1 MSSVRVGSL
10 VKSSTAFSGIGKIL
24 SINAQEQSATIG
36 FFASPFN
43 PHDAQIEV
51 SAQQLL
57 PVTSL
62 QNKSIVFCKVGT
74 QGRWKLGFYEGER
87 PGEKHLVE
95 FSREFSDEF
104 AMRDLYVPNAQVTGP
119 FKPHEYL
126 KAKGTVTP
134 FLTEARAQFY
144 QHYLAQRA
152 ACQSMSSILG
162 SAVEFEAHQLA
173 VVSRVLSDSKRKYLL
188 CDEVGLGKTIEA
200 GLILRHHVMEKG
212 RDARVFVLT
221 PGALTHQWQ
230 RELTDRFHLGDVL
243 ALASDELEAS
253 DDTQLVF
260 LGSYRDVTKLS
271 QKIGKPTMIV
281 VDEAHQFAEF
291 GWSDQFVERFCFDA
305 LAEASEQAEISL
317 LLTGTP
323 LIGQEKNYLAMLH
336 CLERGKYPLT
346 TDYVDVFKAQIQQQA
361 HYIGLYRALDPAK
374 DNDILEGVLNDI
386 KALDLD
392 DDTLASLIEIA
403 EPLVDFFAEEDD
415 IDADERADAIMAVR
429 NYFADRYTLNYR
441 MLRNRRD
448 SSNGAEQMTISH
460 LFPGLGACDFVT
472 WDLPEGETLQDQQL
486 DDLRSA
492 ASRWASGDVGKVDA
506 EKNHAESVYN
516 VFGLAPN
523 EYLDWLEAMMQS
535 PRHLAS
541 KITQRL
547 NTHTLDAEQHA
558 YWQGIL
564 DIAEQEQHAKDA
576 ALQQRLIA
584 WLAANPDG
592 KAVVFCGERS
602 VADHV
607 QYTLSDQ
614 LSVTVERHNPAH
626 TPQFTSQPDVRVLVC
641 DERGEDGLNLQGRQR
656 LAVHYTLP
664 LAVNRIE
671 QRNGRLNRY
680 SAFMQ
685 GSQPIET
692 CVLVPNR
699 DGFYRQ
705 WAQLLRDGI
714 GAFEHYRASIQEPID
729 GFLTQGWQGLWE
741 GGFAHITTLAEQLG
755 GARGLVAQELRKLE
769 IQDAMDRDMLDVR
782 AALSFAQRIEQNDAN
797 YEQSTNELLDWMI
810 YGLLFEKSHV
820 EYAEQFQL
828 QFVHH
833 RTRLDVDNLIRHC
846 IIGLDFEHSTYS
858 APVTHPMSPNR
869 TLCAQTGAY
878 PLRYGQP
885 FVDSVAT
892 MSGELPLGLA
902 SAYLR
907 KVKAKLGDSQLCFK
921 TQWAVSLDTP
931 EQSVFEQLQRD
942 QQAAPLVVSDIFHGN
957 GNVMKP
963 SPAKSL
969 MAVGY
974 NKKLTPLDLGSMSV
988 MYSDQN
994 IALTTLNGELID
1006 VWDYIEREY
1015 DQRHWQEMID
1025 CVYERSREHALTT
1038 FAEQYPAHAAAAQ
1051 ATLLTIQAVI
1061 LVGEG

>member
-1 MSSVRVGSL
+1 MSSVRVGAL
-10 VKSSTAFSGIGKIL
+10 VKSPTAFRGIGKIV
-24 SINAQEQSATIG
+24 SINAQDQSATIG
-36 FFASPFN
+36 FFASPVN
-43 PHDAQIEV
+43 PYDAQIEV
-51 SAQQLL
+51 SAEQLL
-57 PVTSL
+57 PVTFI

-104 AMRDLYVPNAQVTGP
+104 AMRDIYVPNAQMTGP
-119 FKPHEYL
+119 FQPQEYL

-144 QHYLAQRA
+144 QHYLDQRA

-212 RDARVFVLT
+212 REARVFVLT
-221 PGALTHQWQ
+221 PPALTHQWQ
-230 RELTDRFHLGDVL
+230 RELSERFHLGDVL
-243 ALASDELEAS
+243 TLASDELDAN

-260 LGSYRDVTKLS
+260 LGSYRDITKLT
-271 QKIGKPTMIV
+271 QKIGKATMVV
-281 VDEAHQFAEF
+281 VDEAHQFADF
-291 GWSDQFVERFCFDA
+291 GWSEQFVERFCFDA
-305 LAEASEQAEISL
+305 LAEASSQAEVSL

-336 CLERGKYPLT
+336 CLERDKYPLDLAFVET
-346 TDYVDVFKAQIQQQA
+346 FKMQILNQA
-361 HYIGLYRALDPAK
+361 HYVGLYRALDPAK
-374 DNDILEGVLNDI
+374 DNDILEGVLNDL
-386 KALDLD
+386 KALDLQD
-392 DDTLASLIEIA
+392 DKLQALIETA
-403 EPLVDFFAEEDD
+403 EPLVDFFADEDE
-415 IDADERADAIMAVR
+415 IDATEREQAVLAVR
-429 NYFADRYTLNYR
+429 SYFADRYTFNYR

-448 SSNGAEQMTISH
+448 STNGAAQMVIQN

-472 WDLPEGETLQDQQL
+472 WDLPESETLQDQQL
-486 DDLRSA
+486 DDLRAA
-492 ASRWASGDVGKVDA
+492 ASQSAQENGHGFATSFALA
-506 EKNHAESVYN
+506 E
-516 VFGLAPN
+516 G
-523 EYLDWLEAMMQS
+523 EYLEWLEAMMQS
-535 PRHLAS
+535 PRHLAT
-541 KITQRL
+541 KIAQHLNSCTLSDQQR
-547 NTHTLDAEQHA
+547 A
-558 YWQGIL
+558 YWQGMV
-564 DIAEQEQHAKDA
+564 DVAAQEQQAKDN
-576 ALQQRLIA
+576 ALLQRVET
-584 WLAANPDG
+584 WLSENPQG
-592 KAVVFCGERS
+592 KTVVFCGERG

-607 QYTLSDQ
+607 HQWLSAQ
-614 LSVTVERHNPAH
+614 LNGEVERHDPAC
-626 TPQFTSQPDVRVLVC
+626 TPRFTCGETVRVLVC
-641 DERGEDGLNLQGRQR
+641 DERGEDGLNLQGRHR

-685 GSQPIET
+685 GCQPVET

-705 WAQLLRDGI
+705 WAELLRDGI

-729 GFLTQGWQGLWE
+729 AFLTQGWQGLWL
-741 GGFAHITTLAEQLG
+741 GGFAHLSALAERLAGPQ
-755 GARGLVAQELRKLE
+755 GLVAQELHKLE

-782 AALSFAQRIEQNDAN
+782 AALRFAQRIKQHDEA
-797 YEQSTNELLDWMI
+797 YEQSTSELLDWMV
-810 YGLLFEKSHV
+810 YGLLFEKSRI
-820 EYAEQFQL
+820 ENAQQFKL

-833 RTRLDVDNLIRHC
+833 RTRLDVDSLIRHC
-846 IIGLDFEHSTYS
+846 IIGLDFEHSTYR
-858 APVTHPMSPNR
+858 APVTHPMSPDR

-885 FVDSVAT
+885 FVDSVAS
-892 MSGELPLGLA
+892 MSNELPLGMA

-921 TQWAVSLDTP
+921 TQWVVSLDQP
-931 EQSVFEQLQRD
+931 EQSTFEQLQRD
-942 QQAAPLVVSDIFHGN
+942 QQAAPLVVSDIFQGN
-957 GNVMKP
+957 GNVMKA
-963 SPAKSL
+963 SSAKSL
-969 MAVGY
+969 MAAGY
-974 NKKLTPLDLGSMSV
+974 NKKPTPLDLGGMSV

-994 IALTTLNGELID
+994 IALTALNGELID
-1006 VWDYIEREY
+1006 LWDYIEREY

-1025 CVYERSREHALTT
+1025 CVFERSREHALAS
-1038 FAEQYPAHAAAAQ
+1038 FAEQYPEHPASVQ